1 MLTQLSYTPEAQ
13 AYLKELEKNIKSD
26 LAAPSGLFYSHETF
40 AELSKAAYEKLYAR
54 LSTKNAP
61 ISLDILRTEW
71 QEVVTDYYRSGCWG
85 FQTQSQK
92 PPKILT
98 EDDLVRKEL
107 WPYIWV
113 VIQSMIILKTIVYY
127 FGIKS
132 SDDPTPLNRAL
143 LGLALGTSAFTLI
156 FFAWRK
162 GRKEH
167 RAQKKSNDDGA
178 NE

>member
-1 MLTQLSYTPEAQ
+1 MTDFSQLRFTPEAQ
-13 AYLKELEKNIKSD
+13 AYLKELEKNLKSD

-40 AELSKAAYEKLYAR
+40 ADLSKTAFTKLHTR
-54 LSTKNAP
+54 LSTQPAP
-61 ISLDILRTEW
+61 IELDTLRAQW

-127 FGIKS
+127 FGIES
-132 SDDPTPLNRAL
+132 SNDPTPLNKAL
-143 LGLALGTSAFTLI
+143 LGLAIGTSAFTLI

-162 GRKEH
+162 YRKENLGKNPD
-167 RAQKKSNDDGA
+167 KKT
-178 NE
+178 

>member
-1 MLTQLSYTPEAQ
+1 MPELFTDLNLTPEASV
-13 AYLKELEKNIKSD
+13 YLREIEKNLGSD
-26 LAAPSGLFYSHETF
+26 LAAPSNLYYSHETF
-40 AELSKAAYEKLYAR
+40 EQLSQTALEKLKQR
-54 LSTKNAP
+54 LTLQNSP
-61 ISLDILRTEW
+61 IELATLRQAWHET
-71 QEVVTDYYRSGCWG
+71 VTDYYHSNNWG
-85 FQTQSQK
+85 FQPQTAK

-98 EDDLVRKEL
+98 EDDKVRKEL

-132 SDDPTPLNRAL
+132 SGDPTPLNKAL

-162 GRKEH
+162 SRK
-167 RAQKKSNDDGA
+167 
-178 NE
+178 

>member
-1 MLTQLSYTPEAQ
+1 MTTFDSLSFSPEAK
-13 AYLKELEKNIKSD
+13 AYVKEIEKNLKSD
-26 LAAPSGLFYSHETF
+26 LAAPSGLYYSHETF
-40 AELSKAAYEKLYAR
+40 ALLGQTAFEKLQAR
-54 LSTKNAP
+54 LSGLSSP
-61 ISLDILRTEW
+61 IELDVLRATW
-71 QEVVTDYYRSGCWG
+71 QDVVTDYYRSNAWG
-85 FQTQSQK
+85 FQAQAQK

-143 LGLALGTSAFTLI
+143 LALALGTSAFTLI

-162 GRKEH
+162 FRKEN
-167 RAQKKSNDDGA
+167 RKKP
-178 NE
+178 

>member
-1 MLTQLSYTPEAQ
+1 MNELFSDLNLTPEAQ
-13 AYLKELEKNIKSD
+13 AYLREIEKNLKSD
-26 LAAPSGLFYSHETF
+26 LAAPSNLYYSHETF
-40 AELSKAAYEKLYAR
+40 EQLSKAALEKLKQR
-54 LSTKNAP
+54 LTPLAGP
-61 ISLDILRTEW
+61 IELSVLRDAWHKT
-71 QEVVTDYYRSGCWG
+71 VTDYYQSNSWG
-85 FQTQSQK
+85 FQPQATK

-98 EDDLVRKEL
+98 EDDKVRKEL

-132 SDDPTPLNRAL
+132 SDDPTPLNKAL

-162 GRKEH
+162 SRK
-167 RAQKKSNDDGA
+167 
-178 NE
+178 